1 MEESNPYAPPADQ
14 QSSTSISLADLDLSK
29 LTPIERK
36 FLESA
41 YSKPNISWKM
51 ALWLAGIKVV
61 GSVLAFSSGKW
72 GVNTVVLVLIISAGY
87 LALGYWAR
95 TWSRLATFVLLVCH
109 VLLTHQELLNDN
121 WRVKL
126 VAGIPALI
134 FFFGFITARSRFEL
148 TKKATP
154 EPDTN
159 LKPRA

>member
-1 MEESNPYAPPADQ
+1 MEEPNPYAPPADVPG
-14 QSSTSISLADLDLSK
+14 SASISLADLDLSK
-29 LTPIERK
+29 LTPVQRK

-61 GSVLAFSSGKW
+61 GSVLAFSSGKLGTNILMW
-72 GVNTVVLVLIISAGY
+72 VLIISAGY

-95 TWSRLATFVLLVCH
+95 NWSRLATFVLLVCH
-109 VLLTHQELLNDN
+109 VLLTYQELVSDN

-126 VAGIPALI
+126 VAAIPAIVFL
-134 FFFGFITARSRFEL
+134 FGFNTARWRFDL

-154 EPDTN
+154 EPDAD
-159 LKPRA
+159 LKLT